1 MVFKAVVHR
10 TRALLVLSAVLA
22 TTVSAQFYPQNARI
36 DALGGTFIMEDMG
49 DMMRYPAYVN
59 KYKDGAQVTFNGP
72 ILGVKS
78 IGELI
83 SVGVLANRGFM
94 LQAGTGTGSFYSAA
108 VPIVNGVTGG
118 APDITGAQ
126 SVPHLLL
133 GIDLDPVLLGFDLFY
148 EYAHSSYHAE
158 ATAAG
163 TTTKTDVSKWITNP
177 GVLASVLFGVND
189 ISLAGKLGI
198 AFPTIAGKSD
208 NGTTTI
214 ENKSTKGSMLQ
225 AGAEA
230 TLPVGDLTVT
240 AGGDFIGESYQFQ
253 QGEASAGNE
262 FYNKRMAFYGGLEG
276 DLFTAGKWGALY
288 NFSIINHA
296 VKTSAATN
304 RSRSLLQQLSGGI
317 ENSWSSVWVFDALVA
332 RGGLILNV
340 VTPVT
345 TLTSDPLDT
354 RVQAQTTYVPVQPT
368 VGIGAKK
375 GSFQLDVTID
385 PSNWAGLMNGPDVA
399 KVTATLML

>member
-1 MVFKAVVHR
+1 MVFKAVVHP
-10 TRALLVLSAVLA
+10 TRALLVLSVFLV

-36 DALGGTFIMEDMG
+36 DALGGTFIMEDMS
-49 DMMRYPAYVN
+49 DIMRYPAYVN
-59 KYKDGAQVTFNGP
+59 NYKDGAQVTFNGP

-83 SVGVLANRGFM
+83 SVGLLANRGFM
-94 LQAGTGTGSFYSAA
+94 LQTGTGTGSFYSSALP
-108 VPIVNGVTGG
+108 VVNGIPG
-118 APDITGAQ
+118 APNIDATQ

-148 EYAHSSYHAE
+148 EYAHSSSHGE

-163 TTTKTDVSKWITNP
+163 ATTTTDASKWIANP
-177 GVLASVLFGVND
+177 GMVASVLFGIDD
-189 ISLAGKLGI
+189 ISLAGKFGV
-198 AFPTIAGKSD
+198 AFPTISVKND
-208 NGTTTI
+208 NGTTTT

-230 TLPVGDLTVT
+230 TFPVGYLTVT
-240 AGGDFIGESYQFQ
+240 GGADFIGEAYQFQ
-253 QGEASAGNE
+253 LGAASAGTE
-262 FYNKRMAFYGGLEG
+262 FYNKRIAFYGGLEG
-276 DLFTAGKWGALY
+276 DLFTAAKWGALY
-288 NFSIINHA
+288 NFSIVNHA
-296 VKTSAATN
+296 AKTSTTTT
-304 RSRSLLQQLSGGI
+304 RERSLIQQLSGGI

-332 RGGLILNV
+332 RGGMVLNV
-340 VTPVT
+340 VTPVST
-345 TLTSDPLDT
+345 VTSDPLDS
-354 RVQAQTTYVPVQPT
+354 REQSQTTFAPVQPR

-375 GSFQLDVTID
+375 GSFQFDLTVD